1 MHLLGHLRS
10 KNGKYWQ
17 YIEFMP
23 SVSKAFNKI
32 KVRRKWKIHIFC
44 RNLQTTRD
52 NICSKHYCSRYA
64 CDVLSLF
71 FCYHLFWLEREQQH
85 FRCCCCS
92 SVAVIAAVTVVFVV
106 AVTVVFVV
114 AVTDA
119 NFVTV
124 TAAAVASIAAVVALL
139 FLLLMLLLLL

>member
-1 MHLLGHLRS
+1 
-10 KNGKYWQ
+10 
-17 YIEFMP
+17 MP

-71 FCYHLFWLEREQQH
+71 SAIIFFGWRESNT
-85 FRCCCCS
+85 F
-92 SVAVIAAVTVVFVV
+92 VVVVALPIAVIAAVTVVFVV
-106 AVTVVFVV
+106 AVI
-114 AVTDA
+114 DA
-119 NFVTV
+119 NFVIV
-124 TAAAVASIAAVVALL
+124 TAAAVASIAAVVVIAIFDATVVVTPLN
-139 FLLLMLLLLL
+139 FVTVAVTAVPFVFC